1 MNDSLLDQSKTTK
14 ENVTEEESQ
23 SSLFDLSQKK
33 KKKKSKQTKN
43 LAESSEDDVPT
54 QQVEGLSLN
63 ENGQEYFE
71 QDEEAEKEE
80 TVDAPAQLDFGK
92 KKKKKKKVIF
102 EDEATEEATTGDRRV
117 GKKVDMDTLE
127 GTTLE
132 DRSWLQSDRDYTY
145 QELLR
150 RIFDFLHGKHPSL
163 AGESRKRFTLRPPQI
178 AREGSK
184 KTVFMN
190 FGDICNSIHRQP
202 EHLLSYMSAE
212 MGTTGN
218 LQEGG
223 RLVLKGRFQP
233 KGIENVLRRYILEY
247 VICKSCRS
255 AESILMRDANTRL
268 YFLQCESCG
277 ASRSVAPIR
286 QGYMAQIGRRKHA

>member
-1 MNDSLLDQSKTTK
+1 MDDQALEASF
-14 ENVTEEESQ
+14 ESQ
-23 SSLFDLSQKK
+23 PTFFDPTQKK
-33 KKKKSKQTKN
+33 KKKKSKLFKGGATIEN
-43 LAESSEDDVPT
+43 PEAGVAEDLES
-54 QQVEGLSLN
+54 LSLGENGMEDN
-63 ENGQEYFE
+63 ENNSDV
-71 QDEEAEKEE
+71 DEEDNED
-80 TVDAPAQLDFGK
+80 TPAQLNFGK
-92 KKKKKKKVIF
+92 KKKKKKKVTF
-102 EDEATEEATTGDRRV
+102 SDELPEGEDVEKDLE
-117 GKKVDMDTLE
+117 KLE
-127 GTTLE
+127 GE
-132 DRSWLQSDRDYTY
+132 ESPWSKSDRDYTY

-190 FGDICNSIHRQP
+190 FGDICKSIHRQP
-202 EHLLSYMSAE
+202 EHLLAYMSTE

-255 AESILMRDANTRL
+255 PESTLMRDANTRL
-268 YFLQCESCG
+268 YFLRCESCG
-277 ASRSVAPIR
+277 ATRSVTPIR
-286 QGYMAQIGRRKHA
+286 QGYVAQVGRRKRD

>member
-1 MNDSLLDQSKTTK
+1 MDDQTLEGSF
-14 ENVTEEESQ
+14 ENQPT
-23 SSLFDLSQKK
+23 LFDPTQKK
-33 KKKKSKQTKN
+33 KKKKSKQV
-43 LAESSEDDVPT
+43 SSEATPETPEVGVTEDL
-54 QQVEGLSLN
+54 EGLSLGENGREDN
-63 ENGQEYFE
+63 ENNSEV
-71 QDEEAEKEE
+71 EEEDNQ
-80 TVDAPAQLDFGK
+80 DAPAQLNFGK
-92 KKKKKKKVIF
+92 KKKKKKKVTFGDEQPEGNDF
-102 EDEATEEATTGDRRV
+102 EKLATEESPWSKT
-117 GKKVDMDTLE
+117 
-127 GTTLE
+127 
-132 DRSWLQSDRDYTY
+132 DRDYTY

-163 AGESRKRFTLRPPQI
+163 AGESRKKFTLRPPQI

-190 FGDICNSIHRQP
+190 FGDICKSIHRQP
-202 EHLLSYMSAE
+202 EHLLAYMSTE

-255 AESILMRDANTRL
+255 PESTLMRDANTRL

-277 ASRSVAPIR
+277 ATRSVTPIR
-286 QGYMAQIGRRKHA
+286 QGYVAQIGRRKRD

>member
-1 MNDSLLDQSKTTK
+1 MNDLSDQSKTI
-14 ENVTEEESQ
+14 TEDVAEVEPQ
-23 SSLFDLSQKK
+23 PSLFDPSQKK
-33 KKKKSKQTKN
+33 KKKKLKVTKN
-43 LAESSEDDVPT
+43 FAEDSDDDVPT
-54 QQVEGLSLN
+54 KQVEGLSLN
-63 ENGQEYFE
+63 GNSQQNFE
-71 QDEEAEKEE
+71 EDEAEEE
-80 TVDAPAQLDFGK
+80 ESKHAPAQLDFGK
-92 KKKKKKKVIF
+92 KKKKKKKVVF
-102 EDEATEEATTGDRRV
+102 EDEANNEKTLDT
-117 GKKVDMDTLE
+117 DTLE
-127 GTTLE
+127 GATLE
-132 DRSWLQSDRDYTY
+132 DQSWLESDRDYTY

-163 AGESRKRFTLRPPQI
+163 VGESRKRFALRPPQI

-190 FGDICNSIHRQP
+190 FGDICKSIHRQP
-202 EHLLSYMSAE
+202 EHLLAYMSAE

-233 KGIENVLRRYILEY
+233 KGIENVLRKYILEY

-255 AESILMRDANTRL
+255 PESILMRDANTRL

-286 QGYMAQIGRRKHA
+286 QGYVAQVERRKHA